1 VDGGDRIIMTMIFAI
16 LFPLTVSD
24 YKVTM
29 TTAFDSKVRFLHLQ
43 SSLKLSGTTNT
54 TVPYQTYVRV
64 LTDVASG
71 WLAFNAFPARDP
83 PNNHSEC
90 FTSLNSHEKLLSF
103 SAWPVCGG
111 PEEAYRHNSM
121 RFSRNHQNRIM
132 LPLICSNPVT
142 DLVNDGPVMRQ

>member
-103 SAWPVCGG
+103 SAWPVASCTCQSK
-111 PEEAYRHNSM
+111 YHNSHARSQQLAQQQM
-121 RFSRNHQNRIM
+121 VSLTN
-132 LPLICSNPVT
+132 SNSLKTP
-142 DLVNDGPVMRQ
+142 